1 MNLKELSSP
10 IRLYWDVPESSSDSG
25 LCMQICDDIVAMK
38 ILFLSLRDTA
48 QETGQCCMGV
58 VDRLRGRNI
67 GLSLTA
73 SGSALTPALV
83 GRLAGL
89 SVKTLLAEASSLN
102 DVRSLIGKTG
112 GDGKEDLPPGISF
125 EVGQGN
131 YHELPEVVSFCM
143 NNGIRDLV
151 FPIQRLGTEHGVFYV
166 SRKDR
171 DEISRRIEDLDH
183 RRLRLTIHDPFLW
196 EVFFPDADYHEGGCQ
211 AANSML
217 YISPSYKVYPCPA
230 MPLELG
236 DLHETSL
243 REIILSGTKKQLRSS
258 LLSPPGECAA
268 CDRAGKCLGGC
279 RGRAYAETGS
289 LDRIDP
295 ACVQG
300 EKKKGCED
308 HDQSF
313 GVDTHPHAQDPRTI
327 RGK

>member
-10 IRLYWDVPESSSDSG
+10 IRIYWDLPERLTDSA
-25 LCMQICDDIVAMK
+25 LCLKVCDDILGIK
-38 ILFLSLRDTA
+38 TLFLSLHDTA
-48 QETGQCCMGV
+48 PAISQCCLGV
-58 VDRLRGRNI
+58 VDMLRGRNI

-73 SGSALTPALV
+73 SGAALTPSIIEQLKIPAL
-83 GRLAGL
+83 
-89 SVKTLLAEASSLN
+89 KTLLVEASSLN

-112 GDGKEDLPPGISF
+112 GDGKEDIPHGISF

-131 YHELPEVVSFCM
+131 FRELPEVVSFCM

-151 FPIQRLGTEHGVFYV
+151 FPIQRLEAGKDVFCV

-171 DEISRRIEDLDH
+171 EEISRRIEGLDLSGI
-183 RRLRLTIHDPFLW
+183 RLTIHDPFLW
-196 EVFFPDADYHEGGCQ
+196 EIFFPNTDYHEGGCQ

-217 YISPSYKVYPCPA
+217 YISPSYKVTPCPA

-243 REIILSGTKKQLRSS
+243 REIILSGKKKELRSS
-258 LLSPPGECAA
+258 LLSPPGECVA

-279 RGRAYAETGS
+279 RGRAYAMSGS

-295 ACVQG
+295 ACS
-300 EKKKGCED
+300 KC
-308 HDQSF
+308 
-313 GVDTHPHAQDPRTI
+313 
-327 RGK
+327 